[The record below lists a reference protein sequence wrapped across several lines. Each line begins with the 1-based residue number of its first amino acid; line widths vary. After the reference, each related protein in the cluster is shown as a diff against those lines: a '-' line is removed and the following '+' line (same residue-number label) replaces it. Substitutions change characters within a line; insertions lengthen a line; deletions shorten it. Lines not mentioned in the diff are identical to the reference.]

1 VCLWNTSPSTAAR
14 RKHAHKDKTLHE
26 ETRAREAR
34 QKHEAEGEEE
44 RRMMRRRMGYDL
56 KDVWAEDKGNCSII
70 DSAPELLAKLSN
82 GDFMCV
88 IGPPASG
95 KTLTMLQVSPAD

>member
-1 VCLWNTSPSTAAR
+1 MLQPDEEMHTQI
-14 RKHAHKDKTLHE
+14 KTLQE
-26 ETRAREAR
+26 ETRTREAR

-56 KDVWAEDKGNCSII
+56 KDVGAEDKGKCSII
-70 DSAPELLAKLSN
+70 DSAEELLAKLSK

-95 KTLTMLQVSPAD
+95 KTVTMFQVSPAN